1 MFWTRSRAFELHGSD
16 ADEEGGLREA
26 ADCEMSLEEERMS
39 FGEEVDKVESIV
51 NLPTVLKVIGFVILA
66 ITVWKGVHG
75 FFPTAGILV
84 GGLMLLAGELF
95 NKIYK

>member
-1 MFWTRSRAFELHGSD
+1 
-16 ADEEGGLREA
+16 
-26 ADCEMSLEEERMS
+26 MSLEEERMS

>member
-1 MFWTRSRAFELHGSD
+1 
-16 ADEEGGLREA
+16 
-26 ADCEMSLEEERMS
+26 MSLEEERMS
-39 FGEEVDKVESIV
+39 FGQVVDKVESIV